1 MNVDKIIHELSRNEK
16 QVLLS
21 LQNLDGC
28 ASPEKVMGEGSFSQ
42 QVEVMNAA
50 SWLQAKKLAT
60 VKEYVKTVYSLD
72 TEGVYFQK
80 HGLPEKR
87 VVTYLKDHDQKA
99 SLKDLSQVL
108 KPYEIPIAIGWVK
121 RKGWAQISKENNE
134 TVLTLTEEGSSA
146 ADSKTTDE
154 QVLSYLSNNP
164 NSEIDEKKYKP
175 LIKRSNVLK
184 EKEIIT
190 GEISLTDQGWEVV
203 NHGIT
208 ITEEITQITSEIIKN
223 KSWESTPIRPYDVAT
238 FAPSLH
244 GGKPHPLVQLIENIR
259 TILLRMG
266 FSEIEGNF
274 VESAFWNMDALF
286 IPQDHPAREM
296 QDTFYC
302 TNPSSIP
309 IDDQELVKI
318 IADVHEHGGETDSD
332 GWGYQFST
340 SEGTKPLLRTH
351 TTVNTIRYLY
361 HNPQPPA
368 KIFSIGQVFRK
379 ENIDSTHLPLFYQIE
394 GIIHDPSVSFKQL
407 IGILSEMYKQM
418 GFEKIRFRP
427 AYFPYTEPS
436 MEVEVFWND
445 QWMELGGSGMFR
457 PEVTEPLGIKT
468 PVLAWGLGLE
478 RLAMLLFGLND
489 IRQLYQ
495 SDFDWLRHQPLL

>member
-1 MNVDKIIHELSRNEK
+1 MNLDKIIDELSRNEK
-16 QVLLS
+16 RVLLT
-21 LQNLDGC
+21 LQELNGS
-28 ASPEKVMGEGSFSQ
+28 ASPDEVMKQGSFSQ

-50 SWLQAKKLAT
+50 SWLQSKKLAS
-60 VKEYVKTVYSLD
+60 VKEYIKTVYSLD
-72 TEGVYFQK
+72 KEGEYFYKQ
-80 HGLPEKR
+80 GLPEKR
-87 VVTYLKDHDQKA
+87 VISWLSEHNKKGALKEI
-99 SLKDLSQVL
+99 SSVL
-108 KPYEIPIAIGWVK
+108 KPYEIPIAIGWLK
-121 RKGWAQISKENNE
+121 RKGWATISKEQGE
-134 TVLTLTEEGSSA
+134 TVLSL
-146 ADSKTTDE
+146 TDE
-154 QVLSYLSNNP
+154 GKQAVNQSTEDEELIQYLADHP
-164 NSEIDEKKYKP
+164 FSEIDEKKYKQ
-175 LIKRSNVLK
+175 LINRSNVLK

-190 GEISLTDQGWEVV
+190 GEISLTDQGWKI
-203 NHGIT
+203 NKKGIELK
-208 ITEEITQITSEIIKN
+208 EEITQITSEIIKN
-223 KSWESTPIRPYDVAT
+223 KSWESTPIRPYDVST
-238 FAPSLH
+238 FAPSIH
-244 GGKPHPLVQLIENIR
+244 GGKPHPLVQLINEVR

-274 VESAFWNMDALF
+274 VESAFWNMDVLF

-302 TNPSSIP
+302 KKPSSLAV
-309 IDDQELVKI
+309 DDDKLVDI
-318 IADVHEHGGETDSD
+318 IKSVHEHGGNTNSD
-332 GWGYQFST
+332 GWGYEFSNK
-340 SEGTKPLLRTH
+340 EGKKALLRTH

-361 HNPQPPA
+361 HHPKPPA

-394 GIIHDPSVSFKQL
+394 GIIHDPSVSFRQL

-436 MEVEVFWND
+436 MEVEVFWNN

-495 SDFDWLRHQPLL
+495 SDFDWLKNQPLL

>member
-1 MNVDKIIHELSRNEK
+1 MNLDKIIQELSKNEK
-16 QVLLS
+16 RVLLS
-21 LQNLDGC
+21 LQELNGSG
-28 ASPEKVMGEGSFSQ
+28 SPDEVMDVGSFSQ

-50 SWLQAKKLAT
+50 SWLQSKKLAT
-60 VKEYVKTVYSLD
+60 VTEHVKTVYALD
-72 TEGVYFQK
+72 KEGEYFFN

-87 VVTYLKDHDQKA
+87 VVKWLQSQNGKC
-99 SLKDLSQVL
+99 SLKEMTSVL
-108 KPYEIPIAIGWVK
+108 LPNEIPIAVGWVK
-121 RKGWAQISKENNE
+121 KKGWATISKENNE
-134 TVLTLTEEGSSA
+134 TVLTLTEKGYSVT
-146 ADSKTTDE
+146 DQITDE
-154 QVLSYLSNNP
+154 ERLLEKLATHP
-164 NSEIDEKKYKP
+164 FSEVDENKYAD
-175 LIKRSNVLK
+175 LIKRSNILK
-184 EKEIIT
+184 QKEIIT
-190 GEISLTDQGWEVV
+190 GEIKLTDAGW
-203 NHGIT
+203 NLLQRGIT
-208 ITEEITQITSEIIKN
+208 ITDEISQITSEVIKN
-223 KSWESTPIRPYDVAT
+223 KTWESTPIRPYDVST
-238 FAPSLH
+238 FAPSIH
-244 GGKPHPLVQLIENIR
+244 GGKPHPLVQLIDRIR

-274 VESAFWNMDALF
+274 VESAFWNMDVLF

-302 TNPSSIP
+302 KEPSCLP
-309 IDDQELVKI
+309 IDDDQLVNTIKS
-318 IADVHEHGGETDSD
+318 VHENGGETKSD
-332 GWGYQFST
+332 GWRYAFSKSLGEKT
-340 SEGTKPLLRTH
+340 LLRTH

-361 HNPQPPA
+361 HHPTPPS

-394 GIIHDPSVSFKQL
+394 GIIHDPDVSFRQL

-436 MEVEVFWND
+436 MEVEVYWNN

-478 RLAMLLFGLND
+478 RLAMLLFKIND

-495 SDFDWLRHQPLL
+495 SDFDWLYNQPLL